1 MVTIRQH
8 PAGSARSTTSSA
20 ERSNSTPTSSVPVV
34 RPYAAGTYRV
44 ATTALDVVNP
54 AVTSS
59 RRELRVTVWFPAALL
74 STGHGTGRFLPPF
87 PLLVFSQGYDV
98 PVPAF
103 GALIEDWASA
113 GFVVAG
119 PTYPRTDASDPAGLD
134 ENDIVNHPSDL
145 RAVVS
150 AVLSRAQQR
159 GSPLWGLVDTGE
171 VGLVGQSDGADVS
184 LAVAENSCC
193 QDPRVKAAAVLSGA
207 ELASFGGAYFVAPGV
222 PLLVVQGTADSIN
235 PPGCSVQAYDHD
247 PGSKYYLDLL
257 GAGHLPPYVDVGT
270 DQLVVARVTTDFF
283 AAELGG
289 QRGGTAA
296 MASDGDVTGVA
307 QLSDAGTAP
316 LPAGSCPGAPP

>member
-1 MVTIRQH
+1 MATVRQH
-8 PAGSARSTTSSA
+8 PAGSARSTASSA
-20 ERSNSTPTSSVPVV
+20 ERSNSITTSSVPVV
-34 RPYAAGTYRV
+34 KPYAAGTYRV

-59 RRELRVTVWFPAALL
+59 RRALPVTVWFPAALF
-74 STGHGTGRFLPPF
+74 STGHGTGRFRPPF

-103 GALIEDWASA
+103 GALIDDWASA

-134 ENDIVNHPSDL
+134 ESDIVNHPSDL

-150 AVLSRAQQR
+150 AVISRAEQP
-159 GSPLWGLVDTGE
+159 GSPLRGLVDAAA
-171 VGLVGQSDGADVS
+171 VGLVGQSDGGDVS

-193 QDPRVKAAAVLSGA
+193 RDPRVKAAAVLSGA
-207 ELASFGGAYFVAPGV
+207 ELASFGGVYFAAPRV
-222 PLLVVQGTADSIN
+222 PLLVVQGTADTIN
-235 PPGCSVQAYDHD
+235 PPGCSVQTYDHD

-257 GAGHLPPYVDVGT
+257 GAGHLPPYIDVGT

-283 AAELGG
+283 AVELGREPG
-289 QRGGTAA
+289 RTAA
-296 MASDGDVTGVA
+296 MASDGDVSGVA
-307 QLSDAGTAP
+307 QLSDGGTAP
-316 LPAGSCPGAPP
+316 LPVGPCPGAPP